1 LVAVYTPDA
10 PRKPDVGAEAFFGL
24 DLRAGRVVKV
34 EDFPEASKPS
44 YKLTVDFGPAV
55 GRLTTSA
62 QAAHYPKEELEG
74 RMVVAA
80 INLGEKRIAG
90 FKSQF
95 LVLGTF
101 DSDGLVRLLQ
111 PAEGTDPGSPIA

>member
-1 LVAVYTPDA
+1 MYSPDE
-10 PRKPDVGAEAFFGL
+10 PRKPDVGADGFFAL
-24 DLRAGRVVKV
+24 DIRAGRVIKV
-34 EDFPEASKPS
+34 EEFPEARKPS
-44 YKLTVDFGPAV
+44 YKLTVDFGPTV
-55 GRLTTSA
+55 GELTTSA
-62 QAAHYPKEELEG
+62 QVAHYEKGELEG

-111 PAEGTDPGSPIA
+111 VEEGADPGSPVA